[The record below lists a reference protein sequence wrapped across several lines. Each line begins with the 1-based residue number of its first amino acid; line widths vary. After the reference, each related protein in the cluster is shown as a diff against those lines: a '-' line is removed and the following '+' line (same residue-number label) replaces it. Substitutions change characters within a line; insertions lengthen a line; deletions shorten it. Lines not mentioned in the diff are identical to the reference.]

1 MSFKQFLFAVLAF
14 SSLSFCSPL
23 LLAEGQDGASVAL
36 PAPVVSGGLPLMD
49 ALSKRSSKRAFS
61 QEELSLQE
69 ISDLL
74 WAADGENRT
83 DGRRTAP
90 STMNMK
96 EIKIYVLLKSGV
108 YVYNASSNKLDR
120 VAEGDFREMAGTQ
133 SFVKDAPL
141 DLVYVADF
149 DLMGKVSDPLQRRLY
164 AHVDS
169 GFISQN
175 VYLFCAS
182 KGLATVVL
190 GSVDRGLLAKRLGLR
205 EQQEI
210 TYSQPVGRPAKA
222 AGN

>member
-1 MSFKQFLFAVLAF
+1 MRVKQFLAATIAI
-14 SSLSFCSPL
+14 SSLSL
-23 LLAEGQDGASVAL
+23 LEPQLHADGKDGASVSL
-36 PAPVVSGGLPLMD
+36 PAPSVSGGLPLMD
-49 ALSKRSSKRAFS
+49 ALAKRSSKRAFAP
-61 QEELSLQE
+61 EELSLQE

-74 WAADGENRT
+74 WAADGQNRP

-96 EIKIYVLLKSGV
+96 EIKVYVLLKAGA
-108 YVYNASSNKLDR
+108 YVYDANANKLER
-120 VAEGDFREMAGTQ
+120 VVEGDFREMAGTQ

-190 GSVDRGLLAKRLGLR
+190 GSVDRTLLAKRLGLNER
-205 EQQEI
+205 QEI
-210 TYSQPVGRPAKA
+210 TYSQPVGRPAK
-222 AGN
+222 